1 MSLNETDV
9 TQKNDE
15 APTFPFIQESVK
27 NDPFKVPQ
35 RYTRSEEVIQK
46 SLFMPQLTSQ
56 LPVIDFALLLDR
68 NKDELSKLDTACKEW
83 GFFQIVNHGVEID
96 LMQRM
101 KEAAAEFFESPIE
114 KKIKYAMPPG
124 GLEGY
129 GHAPV
134 DWSDRVNLTIY
145 PTRLRQLPFW
155 PEELKDI
162 IEAYSSEIRRV
173 AEQLIKSVSLLLGL
187 EEHVLLGLHK
197 ELCKGLRANYY
208 PPCNAP
214 ENVIGLS
221 SHCDI
226 RTLIVG
232 MQDDNATGT
241 QIRYKGGW
249 VPIKTIPGALL
260 INVGDVIEIWSNGR
274 YKSVEHRVQ
283 TNKNKRRITFV
294 SFLYPRD
301 DAEIGPFEHLIDDQ
315 NPKMYKEIAY
325 GDYFGHVRDKKLA
338 GKTHVRATKINEF

>member
-1 MSLNETDV
+1 MNLDGAQKKDET
-9 TQKNDE
+9 
-15 APTFPFIQESVK
+15 PTFPYIQESVR

-46 SLFMPQLTSQ
+46 SLFMPQLSSQ

-101 KEAAAEFFESPIE
+101 KDAASEFFESPIE

-145 PTRLRQLPFW
+145 PTRFRQLQFW

-162 IEAYSSEIRRV
+162 IEAYSSEIRLV
-173 AEQLIKSVSLLLGL
+173 GEQLIKSVSLLLGL

-197 ELCKGLRANYY
+197 ELCKG
-208 PPCNAP
+208 
-214 ENVIGLS
+214 
-221 SHCDI
+221 
-226 RTLIVG
+226 

-241 QIRYKGGW
+241 QIRHKGGW
-249 VPIKTIPGALL
+249 IPIKTIPGAFL

-274 YKSVEHRVQ
+274 YKSVEHRVL

-315 NPKMYKEIAY
+315 NPKMYKEITY
-325 GDYFGHVRDKKLA
+325 GEYFRHVRDKKLA